1 MRKLCAVS
9 MLAAAVFLST
19 VFPAHAQEKKDIVI
33 GMTLCLTGK
42 FAVDV
47 GTFDKMVKAWEN
59 YVNTKEGGLFVKS
72 YNKKLPVRTI
82 IYDDRSDQA
91 TAVKFYERLVTID
104 KCDLLIGPKSSP
116 ITFPVTGVSEKYHVP
131 MILATAN
138 TPQIFNRGF
147 KWMVGVN
154 CLSTAWSDAYFE
166 MLKEENQA
174 RTIGYVAEDTPHTR
188 EVYEGAIPNAEKRGF
203 KTVCKEIAPAGTTD
217 FTSILIKLKSAN
229 PDVIYVSAFTPFAVT
244 FKKQAKEF
252 GLKPKEWHFTHFDKS
267 FSGAL
272 GKDANYVTG
281 EHQWLPGMPYGN
293 LKKFHEIL
301 DTAKIDPEQYLDVS
315 LHYGALEVAEQTI
328 EHAASLKPDDLR
340 KSMWAVHFESV
351 MGPMYFEQKEGYSFY
366 KQLAAQ
372 YIDGK
377 YYILWPKHFA
387 THKHVYPNP
396 AP

>member
-1 MRKLCAVS
+1 MRKGYLVLV
-9 MLAAAVFLST
+9 LALLLFIGMVLPSA
-19 VFPAHAQEKKDIVI
+19 AQEKKEIVI
-33 GMTLCLTGK
+33 GMTLCLTGRY
-42 FAVDV
+42 AVDV
-47 GTFDKMVKAWEN
+47 GPFDKMVKAWED
-59 YVNTKEGGLFVKS
+59 YVNKKEGGLFVKA

-82 IYDDRSDQA
+82 IYDDKSDQA
-91 TAVKFYERLVTID
+91 TAVKFYERLVTVD

-116 ITFPVTGVSEKYHVP
+116 ITFPVTAVPEKYHVP

-138 TPQIFNRGF
+138 TPQIFERGF
-147 KWMVGVN
+147 KWFVGVN
-154 CLSTAWSDAYFE
+154 NLSTAWSDAYFE
-166 MLKEENQA
+166 MLEQEKQA
-174 RTIGYVAEDTPHTR
+174 KTVGYVAEDTPHTR

-203 KTVCKEIAPAGTTD
+203 KTVFKEVAPAGTTD
-217 FTSILIKLKSAN
+217 FTSILVKLKAAD
-229 PDVIYVSAFTPFAVT
+229 PEVIYVSAFTPFAVT

-293 LKKFHEIL
+293 LKKFQEIL
-301 DTAKIDPEQYLDVS
+301 KVAKIDPEEYLDVS
-315 LHYGALEVAEQTI
+315 LHYGALEVAEVGI
-328 EHAASLKPDDLR
+328 SKSASLKPDDLM
-340 KSMWAVHFESV
+340 KSLWAVNFESV
-351 MGPMYFEQKEGYSFY
+351 MGPMSFEQKKGHSFF
-366 KQLAAQ
+366 KQIAAQ

-377 YYILWPKHFA
+377 YYIISPAKFA